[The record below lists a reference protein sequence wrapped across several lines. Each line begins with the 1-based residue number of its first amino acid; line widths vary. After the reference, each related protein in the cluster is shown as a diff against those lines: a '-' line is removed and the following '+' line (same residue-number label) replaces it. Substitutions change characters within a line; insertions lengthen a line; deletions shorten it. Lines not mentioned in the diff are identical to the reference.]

1 MNRHFI
7 IGNLTRDPE
16 SKTTRSGENYTIFTV
31 AVNRRAA
38 SGQTEAE
45 YMDVTA
51 WRQLGETCARYL
63 RKGKKVAVIG
73 ESRAYGWIRQDGRP
87 GAKIEINARDVEF
100 LSGGGADREPE
111 APAWVGQ
118 AEAAAE
124 TAAETIT
131 EYSAGGVREPVAVMD
146 VATMGGGAQ
155 EQVRLTEAKADRPY

>member
-100 LSGGGADREPE
+100 LSSGGADREPE

-124 TAAETIT
+124 TAAE
-131 EYSAGGVREPVAVMD
+131 YDAGGVREPVAVMD
-146 VATMGGGAQ
+146 GGAQ
-155 EQVRLTEAKADRPY
+155 EQVRFTETMADRPY

>member
-31 AVNRRAA
+31 AVNRRSA

-124 TAAETIT
+124 TAAE
-131 EYSAGGVREPVAVMD
+131 YDAGGVREPVAVMD
-146 VATMGGGAQ
+146 GGAQ
-155 EQVRLTEAKADRPY
+155 EQVRFTETMADRPY

>member
-124 TAAETIT
+124 TAAE
-131 EYSAGGVREPVAVMD
+131 YDAGSVREPVAVMD
-146 VATMGGGAQ
+146 GGAQ
-155 EQVRLTEAKADRPY
+155 EQVRFTETMADRPY

>member
-124 TAAETIT
+124 AAVETVT

-146 VATMGGGAQ
+146 GGAQ
-155 EQVRLTEAKADRPY
+155 EQVRFTETMADRPY